1 MNCGRKIEFV
11 HLGYLLHPIKRFPFF
26 DVLMIIGLWQFI
38 QLYGDEPYYFTAA
51 LNLHVGCLQAKHGMR
66 SMN

>member
-26 DVLMIIGLWQFI
+26 DVLMIIGLWQFT

-51 LNLHVGCLQAKHGMR
+51 LN
-66 SMN
+66 